1 MGKISKEARE
11 ELIRL
16 SRDASLREDMRKV
29 ASHRHEIF
37 SAGGGNDPDVLV
49 KFLTEYN
56 EFLNH
61 QPKPFQE
68 IIDRNMK
75 L

>member
-1 MGKISKEARE
+1 MGKISNEARE
-11 ELIRL
+11 ELIR
-16 SRDASLREDMRKV
+16 SAGDASFREDMRKV
-29 ASHRHEIF
+29 ASNRHDVF
-37 SAGGGNDPDVLV
+37 RAGSRNDPDILL